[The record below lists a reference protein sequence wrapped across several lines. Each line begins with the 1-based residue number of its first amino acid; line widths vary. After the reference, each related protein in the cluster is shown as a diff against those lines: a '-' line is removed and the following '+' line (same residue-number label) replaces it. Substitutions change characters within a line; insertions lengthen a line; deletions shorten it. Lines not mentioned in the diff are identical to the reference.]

1 MNEQHACESE
11 DADEEQVVHSLT
23 RIVDIVEVHAS
34 YVQPSY
40 GSCERLYDSCE
51 RWCDLA
57 KRLEHET

>member
-1 MNEQHACESE
+1 MNEQHACENE

-23 RIVDIVEVHAS
+23 RIVDIAEVHAS

-40 GSCERLYDSCE
+40 GSCGRLCDSCE

-57 KRLEHET
+57 KILEHET